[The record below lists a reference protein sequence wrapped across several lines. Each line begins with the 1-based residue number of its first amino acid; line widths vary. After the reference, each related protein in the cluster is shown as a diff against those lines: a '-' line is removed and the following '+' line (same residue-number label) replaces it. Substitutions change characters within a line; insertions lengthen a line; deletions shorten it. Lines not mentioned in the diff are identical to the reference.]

1 VLYDF
6 KNPQQALSWIFV
18 QNGIQEIQVFS
29 KMFKMFNVKPC
40 YPIQLK
46 HSYFTYFLLIHQ
58 SLILMAMQRSLHPS
72 GLSMVVYS
80 CLVRCLQ
87 MFDVQ
92 MFS

>member
-6 KNPQQALSWIFV
+6 KNPQQACSRIFV

-29 KMFKMFNVKPC
+29 KTFKMFNVKPC
-40 YPIQLK
+40 YLFQLK
-46 HSYFTYFLLIHQ
+46 HSYFTYLLFIHQ
-58 SLILMAMQRSLHPS
+58 SLILMATQRSFYPS

-87 MFDVQ
+87 MFDV
-92 MFS
+92 